1 MLEASLVLCALAGIA
16 AAVGIRR
23 YRHPDTREIGLEVER
38 SILAKCM
45 EHLEQPEYAA
55 ERNVLYEKY
64 QSRLEH
70 VNDTLSGKK
79 ATSDMSAK
87 EGERKGQ
94 RPKGKASASKSG
106 DKKTGAPKENTIAD
120 RVQKTTKGPAQSKDA
135 ETGKVDTDT
144 APATEISVKQAK
156 SQKGKIGGQAK
167 KADRVTRNKP
177 AGKDA
182 GATRRP
188 APKAPVHDTS
198 PKQAI
203 DGVSQTVNRPAAE
216 SVDVKDVKSEKVEK
230 GKRDAASKGQG
241 TDNVETQEDLETIKN
256 DIRRALSKLEQVE
269 AD

>member
-1 MLEASLVLCALAGIA
+1 M
-16 AAVGIRR
+16 
-23 YRHPDTREIGLEVER
+23 TRN
-38 SILAKCM
+38 K
-45 EHLEQPEYAA
+45 
-55 ERNVLYEKY
+55 
-64 QSRLEH
+64 
-70 VNDTLSGKK
+70 
-79 ATSDMSAK
+79 
-87 EGERKGQ
+87 
-94 RPKGKASASKSG
+94 
-106 DKKTGAPKENTIAD
+106 
-120 RVQKTTKGPAQSKDA
+120 PA
-135 ETGKVDTDT
+135 GKVDTDT